1 MRPAINIFLTLFLLS
16 AAAVA
21 AAWML
26 GYLLTPERRHPQL
39 LRSLITWSVKGLLV
53 PLSIWA
59 LMNLGLSWNLQ
70 PFMPQVQ
77 AAQNSGSD
85 WFPEYVRVLAFG
97 LFVISTY
104 WTSVT
109 LAWLLFEA
117 AAGMEGDARTQ
128 FNTLCLIC
136 FVAMIVPALVVWFF
150 GGWAL
155 LGLAGIGVLAPM
167 AGYGSK
173 TLQLKKA
180 PPIYARAIAR
190 MKFGKY
196 SEAELEIIQ
205 ELEKCEDDFDGWLML
220 AGLYA
225 NQFND
230 LAEAEKTILEICG
243 HPKTTAPQLSIALHK
258 LANWHLQLGSNPA
271 AARRAL
277 QMICSRLP
285 GSHLARMAQ
294 LRINQLPTSV
304 AELRHQQSGAPIPLP
319 ALGDTIDEAP
329 APDSRMQRHEAAE
342 AANACVEI
350 LGRDPNNAPTRERLA
365 RLFAEHLDQ
374 PDRGIEQANLLLDL
388 PDQPEARRAE
398 WLSLIAA
405 WHIRYRH
412 DSDAAREPLERL
424 VHEFPQTPQALA
436 ARRRLQ
442 LMDAEARSRAS
453 SP

>member
-1 MRPAINIFLTLFLLS
+1 MSPAVNIFIALFVLS
-16 AAAVA
+16 AASVA
-21 AAWML
+21 ATWML
-26 GYLLTPERRHPQL
+26 SHLLTPERRHPQL
-39 LRSLITWSVKGLLV
+39 LRWLIAWSVKGLLV
-53 PLSIWA
+53 PLAIWA

-85 WFPEYVRVLAFG
+85 WFPEYLRVLATG

-104 WTSVT
+104 WTTVT
-109 LAWLLFEA
+109 LSWCLIEA
-117 AAGMEGDARTQ
+117 GSGMEGDAQAQ
-128 FNTLCLIC
+128 FKSLCLLC
-136 FVAMIVPALVVWFF
+136 FIAMVVPALVLWFF
-150 GGWAL
+150 AGWPL
-155 LGLAGIGVLAPM
+155 FGLAGIAVLGPM
-167 AGYGSK
+167 AGYGSRI
-173 TLQLKKA
+173 LQLKKT

-243 HPKTTAPQLSIALHK
+243 HPNTTAPQLSIALHQ
-258 LANWHLQLGSNPA
+258 LANWHLQRRGDPA

-285 GSHLARMAQ
+285 GSHLAHMAQ
-294 LRINQLPTSV
+294 LRINQLPASA
-304 AELRHQQSGAPIPLP
+304 AEFRQQQSGATIPLP
-319 ALGDTIDEAP
+319 ALGDSIDQAP
-329 APDSRMQRHEAAE
+329 PTESRLERHKAAE

-350 LGRDPNNAPTRERLA
+350 LERDPNNAPARERLA

-374 PDRGIEQANLLLDL
+374 PDRGIEQASLLLDL

-412 DSDAAREPLERL
+412 DTNAARETLERL
-424 VHEFPQTPQALA
+424 VREFPQTPQALA

-442 LMDAEARSRAS
+442 LMDAEASSRAARQ
-453 SP
+453 

>member
-1 MRPAINIFLTLFLLS
+1 VKPAINIFISLS
-16 AAAVA
+16 VLGAASIA
-21 AAWML
+21 AGWML
-26 GYLLTPERRHPQL
+26 YYRLTPERRHPQL
-39 LRSLITWSVKGLLV
+39 LHPLLHWSVKGLLI
-53 PLSIWA
+53 PLAIWA

-85 WFPEYVRVLAFG
+85 WFPEYVRVLAIG

-104 WTSVT
+104 WTAVT
-109 LAWLLFEA
+109 LAWA
-117 AAGMEGDARTQ
+117 VIGAGAETEGDARSQ
-128 FNTLCLIC
+128 FRGLCLIC
-136 FVAMIVPALVVWFF
+136 FTAMAVPALLVWYF
-150 GGWAL
+150 GGWPL
-155 LGLAGIGVLAPM
+155 FGLACIAVLAPM
-167 AGYGSK
+167 AGYGSNI
-173 TLQLKKA
+173 LHLKKA

-196 SEAELEIIQ
+196 SEAEVEIIR

-220 AGLYA
+220 ASLYA

-230 LAEAEKTILEICG
+230 LAEAEKTMLEICR
-243 HPKTTAPQLSIALHK
+243 HPSTTAPQLSIALHK
-258 LANWHLQLGSNPA
+258 LADWHLQRGGDPA

-294 LRINQLPTSV
+294 LRINQLPTTV
-304 AELRHQQSGAPIPLP
+304 AEFRQQQSGTPIPLP
-319 ALGDTIDEAP
+319 ALGDTVDEAP
-329 APDSRMQRHEAAE
+329 APGTGIQRHEAAE

-350 LGRDPNNAPTRERLA
+350 LKRDPNNTPSRERLA

-374 PDRGIEQANLLLDL
+374 PDLGIEQATLLLDL

-398 WLSLIAA
+398 WMSLIAA

-412 DSDAAREPLERL
+412 DPDTARETLERL
-424 VHEFPQTPQALA
+424 VREFPHTPQALA

-442 LMDAEARSRAS
+442 LLDAETRSRAAGH
-453 SP
+453 